1 MLASDLL
8 SEEDVAAML
17 AEAGVA
23 DTSKIDREAFE
34 RFVDEMVE
42 EEDYDD
48 DEDED
53 EDE

>member
-8 SEEDVAAML
+8 SEEDVAEML
-17 AEAGVA
+17 AEVGVA

-34 RFVDEMVE
+34 RFVDEMAE
-42 EEDYDD
+42 EEDY
-48 DEDED
+48 EDED

>member
-8 SEEDVAAML
+8 SEEDVAEML

-23 DTSKIDREAFE
+23 DTSKIDRKAFE

-42 EEDYDD
+42 EDYED
-48 DEDED
+48 DEDEQ
-53 EDE
+53 